1 MIRFRNLM
9 IVAALLAPAA
19 AVGQELMADNFIGKF
34 RAWTVLG
41 QRIALANKDGRTL
54 YTFEKDEAG
63 KSNCVDACATNWPPE
78 LAVADDKAFEE
89 FTIITRPDGK
99 RQWALKGKPLY
110 MSAKDQKPGEALGEG
125 ADDAWFI
132 AETEAHDMGM

>member
-1 MIRFRNLM
+1 MIRLRSMVL
-9 IVAALLAPAA
+9 VAALLVPATGLA
-19 AVGQELMADNFIGKF
+19 QELMADNFIGKF

-54 YTFEKDEAG
+54 YTFEKDEPG

-78 LAVADDKAFEE
+78 LAIADDKAFED
-89 FTIITRPDGK
+89 FTIITRADGGK
-99 RQWALKGKPLY
+99 QWALKGKPLY
-110 MSAKDQKPGEALGEG
+110 RSAKDQKPGDALGEG